1 MPLKS
6 CSVSLKILSFEEI
19 LKMNVSTI
27 LYSKIERKALSKLEN
42 NFGFNNILLT
52 FFTRFQTVPE
62 YI

>member
-6 CSVSLKILSFEEI
+6 CSVSLKRLLFEEI

-42 NFGFNNILLT
+42 NFGFNDILLT